1 LNVTGT
7 GKRFGLD
14 LGLFFIGFALL
25 TAIVVLPGAKS
36 AASPTLYVIIL
47 RGLSV
52 GIPAALGIA
61 IVSEHLR
68 DERKTG
74 SL

>member
-1 LNVTGT
+1 LKVTGI

-25 TAIVVLPGAKS
+25 TAIVVLPGSKS
-36 AASPTLYVIIL
+36 AASPTLYVIIFG
-47 RGLSV
+47 GLSV
-52 GIPAALGIA
+52 GIPAALGMA

-68 DERKTG
+68 DKRKTG